1 MADISQGAKPRVTNA
16 TQQYVDSSYVT
27 LREYLEALI
36 KNLELRMEEHFTAQD
51 KAQLLYSLA
60 QEKRLDS
67 MNEFRESLKDQT
79 KSFVTQSQ
87 HEALAH
93 IVDRDI
99 KNNREE
105 IESLKLSRAEIAG
118 KASQNALYISYAI
131 SLLALLT
138 GIIGIV
144 FRLAGK

>member
-51 KAQLLYSLA
+51 KANELYALA

-79 KSFVTQSQ
+79 KTYITRSTL
-87 HEALAH
+87 EARSAV
-93 IVDRDI
+93 VDREI
-99 KNNREE
+99 KSNREE
-105 IESLKLSRAEIAG
+105 IESLKLSRAEIEG

>member
-51 KAQLLYSLA
+51 KANELYALA

-79 KSFVTQSQ
+79 KTYITRSTL
-87 HEALAH
+87 EARSAV
-93 IVDRDI
+93 VD
-99 KNNREE
+99 NRIDALKTE
-105 IESLKLSRAEIAG
+105 IDDLKIAKATLDG
-118 KASQNALYISYAI
+118 KASQSSLYISY
-131 SLLALLT
+131 LLNFVALLI
-138 GIIGIV
+138 GIVGIV